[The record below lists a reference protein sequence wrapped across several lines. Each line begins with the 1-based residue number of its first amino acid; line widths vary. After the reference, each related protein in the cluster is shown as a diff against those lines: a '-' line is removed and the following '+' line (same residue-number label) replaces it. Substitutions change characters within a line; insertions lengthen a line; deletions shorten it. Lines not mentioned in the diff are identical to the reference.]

1 MKLILRHV
9 QGQIMEVNGRHALL
23 LTNPTPEAPTDT
35 SLYLCFAVVVQGPE
49 DHILPAVVKDDWGI
63 EKRGLDVYAWL
74 EEEGHRFPRTEV
86 FGFDPD
92 GTETQCF
99 VRALELY
106 VRLPCY
112 AYTSKQSP
120 VADGRLL
127 TAVYLPDETVTTPQ
141 KIERPSRLPAPLAN
155 AAVSWWLIPPAT
167 ESFDFRLFGNSG
179 G

>member
-1 MKLILRHV
+1 MKLILQHV
-9 QGQIMEVNGRHALL
+9 QGQLIEANGRHALL
-23 LTNPTPEAPTDT
+23 LTNATPEAPADT

-74 EEEGHRFPRTEV
+74 EEEGHRFPRTEI

-106 VRLPCY
+106 ARLPCY
-112 AYTSKQSP
+112 AYARKQTA
-120 VADGRLL
+120 VADGKLL
-127 TAVYLPDETVTTPQ
+127 TAVLLPDDTMTTPQ
-141 KIERPSRLPAPLAN
+141 KVKRPSHLPAPLPK
-155 AAVSWWLIPPAT
+155 AAVTWWSIPPDT
-167 ESFDFRLFGNSG
+167 ETFDFL
-179 G
+179 